1 MQDQLTRTRTIIDE
15 AFEDHL
21 ERAREFVRQPSI
33 SGDGTGI
40 AEMASLVAREIER
53 LGGSAD
59 IVQTPG
65 HPVVL
70 GEVQVGAPRTLLVYG
85 MYDVQPV
92 SGETWSVEPFGGE
105 IIEFGGFGPCLV
117 NRGVT
122 NQKGPLISFFSA
134 IDALKS
140 ALGSLPLN
148 LKFIVEG
155 EEELGSPSLPG
166 VVDSHR
172 ERLRADTAYFPAFSQ
187 DPNGKVVMY
196 LGAKGTVHFELR
208 AQGGEWGGP
217 RSRGIHGS
225 NAAWMHSPPWALV
238 GALSSM
244 LSHDQRRIL
253 IEGVYDDVA
262 PPSDEDEELLRALS
276 DTLTIETYLEQNDV
290 ARFKHPETGPD
301 LLRRFLFEPGLNLNG
316 ITAGYT
322 GPGTKTVIDNQARAR
337 VDIRLV
343 PRMQPERLFELV
355 RAHLARHGYPQLE
368 AELLHSY
375 TWSKSSVR
383 DAANAPLV
391 ETYRSLG
398 FEPEVWPLIAGSA
411 PFYLFTQRLGIP
423 VSMGGLGHGGRQHSP
438 DEYATV
444 EGLRLFEKSVAEY
457 VLRLSSGVA

>member
-1 MQDQLTRTRTIIDE
+1 MQDQVARVHTVIDE

-21 ERAREFVRQPSI
+21 QRTRAFVRQQSI
-33 SGDGTGI
+33 SGDGRGI
-40 AEMASLVAREIER
+40 AEMASMVAREVER
-53 LGGSAD
+53 LGGRAQ

-70 GEVQVGAPRTLLVYG
+70 GEVDAGAPRTLLVYG

-92 SGETWSVEPFGGE
+92 TGETWSVEPFGGE
-105 IIEFGGFGPCLV
+105 IIEFGGLGRCLV

-134 IDALKS
+134 MDAVRT

-148 LKFIVEG
+148 LKFMVEG

-166 VVDSHR
+166 VVDRYR
-172 ERLRADTAYFPAFSQ
+172 ERLTADTAFFPAFSQ

-196 LGAKGTVHFELR
+196 LGAKGTVHFEVSAR
-208 AQGGEWGGP
+208 GGDWGGP

-225 NAAWMHSPPWALV
+225 NAAWMHSPSWALV
-238 GALSSM
+238 QALSGM
-244 LSHDQRRIL
+244 LSPDQRRIL

-262 PPSDEDEELLRALS
+262 SPSPEDEELLRALVE
-276 DTLTIETYLEQNDV
+276 TLTIDTHLQQNDV
-290 ARFKHPETGPD
+290 ARFKHPEHGPD

-322 GPGTKTVIDNQARAR
+322 GPGTKTVISHEAHAR

-343 PRMQPERLFELV
+343 PRMDPDKVFALV
-355 RAHLARHGYPQLE
+355 RAHLDRHGYSHVQT
-368 AELLHSY
+368 ELLHSY

-383 DAANAPLV
+383 DSANSALV

-398 FEPEVWPLIAGSA
+398 FEPEIWPLIAGSA
-411 PFYLFTQRLGIP
+411 PFYLFTQWLGIP

-444 EGLRLFEKSVAEY
+444 EGLRMFEKSVAEY
-457 VLRLSSGVA
+457 VLRLAAT